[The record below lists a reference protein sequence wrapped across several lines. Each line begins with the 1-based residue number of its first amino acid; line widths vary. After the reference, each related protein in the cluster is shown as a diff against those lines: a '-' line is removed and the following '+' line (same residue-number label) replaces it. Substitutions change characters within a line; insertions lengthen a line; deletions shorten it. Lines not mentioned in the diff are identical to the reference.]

1 VGTPRGTTASVA
13 GVITSL
19 ARGAARRR
27 ARRATVRPVPLADLP
42 ALLTTLAGTGLP
54 VSVVTGADVDAAALL
69 AVLPPGTDLCVPVR
83 HVAAAAE
90 LARDAA
96 RRSLTLT
103 LRVATWSGTA
113 AVVVGEVRRR
123 VPATGVQLDARLP
136 GTEQACAALD
146 GRVQLVTGA
155 LPAPAGAVPPAE
167 AELAA
172 VRCLEVLL
180 AGPARVAVDVG
191 DPQLARLAAERA
203 AWHTRA
209 HVIPAPRPVDSWEL
223 LMPYDRPVPTALPA
237 PVRLLVPVVGGAR

>member
-1 VGTPRGTTASVA
+1 
-13 GVITSL
+13 VITSL

-27 ARRATVRPVPLADLP
+27 ARRAAVSPVPLAQLP
-42 ALLTTLAGTGLP
+42 ALLSDLAGTGLP

-69 AVLPPGTDLCVPVR
+69 AELPPGTDLCVPVR
-83 HVAAAAE
+83 HVAAASQ

-103 LRVATWSGTA
+103 LRVAGWSGTA
-113 AVVVGEVRRR
+113 AAVVQEVRRR
-123 VPATGVQLDARLP
+123 VPGTGVQLDTRLP
-136 GTEQACAALD
+136 GAEQACAALD

-155 LPAPAGAVPPAE
+155 LPAPAGAVPAAD

-180 AGPARVAVDVG
+180 SGPARAAVDG
-191 DPQLARLAAERA
+191 SDPQLARLVAERA

-209 HVIPAPRPVDSWEL
+209 SGTPTPRPADSWEL
-223 LMPYDRPVPTALPA
+223 LMPYDRPNPPLQA
-237 PVRLLVPVVGGAR
+237 PVRLLVPVAGGAR